1 MDDTTNVDFV
11 DNTGITGYSNQVLT
25 IDTYGSQWIDS
36 GSIISSSSN
45 NGLYINSNTTIEGNL
60 TVGGVD
66 IGESLKSINQR
77 LAILVPDPKK
87 LEQFEALKRAYQH
100 YKTLEALCDLPE
112 KND

>member
-1 MDDTTNVDFV
+1 MADTTNVDFV
-11 DNTGITGYSNQVLT
+11 VNNGITGYSNQVLT
-25 IDTYGSQWIDS
+25 INTGGSQWTDANN
-36 GSIISSSSN
+36 IISSN
-45 NGLYINSNTTIEGNL
+45 NGLHVSSNATIEGNL
-60 TVGGVD
+60 KVGGVD

-112 KND
+112 KNE

>member
-1 MDDTTNVDFV
+1 MADTTNVDFV
-11 DNTGITGYSNQVLT
+11 VNNGITGYSNQVLT
-25 IDTYGSQWIDS
+25 INTSGSQWTDAHN
-36 GSIISSSSN
+36 IISSN
-45 NGLYINSNTTIEGNL
+45 NGLHVSSNATIEGNL
-60 TVGGVD
+60 KVGGVD

-112 KND
+112 KNE

>member
-1 MDDTTNVDFV
+1 MADTTNVDFV
-11 DNTGITGYSNQVLT
+11 VNNGITGYSNQVLT
-25 IDTYGSQWIDS
+25 INTSGSQWTDAHN
-36 GSIISSSSN
+36 IISSSSN
-45 NGLYINSNTTIEGNL
+45 NGLHVSSNATIEGNL
-60 TVGGVD
+60 KVGGVD

-112 KND
+112 KNE